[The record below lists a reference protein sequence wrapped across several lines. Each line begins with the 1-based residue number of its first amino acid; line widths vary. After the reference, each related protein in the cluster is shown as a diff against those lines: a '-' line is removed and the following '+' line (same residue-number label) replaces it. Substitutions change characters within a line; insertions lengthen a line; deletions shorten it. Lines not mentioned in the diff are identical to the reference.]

1 MLAVSSRTR
10 SLEAPDVPTLAEQ
23 GFPGFHMV
31 SWTGLMA
38 PANTPKDVVERM
50 SGELARALKDASFV
64 EQIRKAGNE
73 PAHDASPA
81 EFAAFIGQEIAL
93 WGEAVKVA
101 GVTLQ

>member
-1 MLAVSSRTR
+1 
-10 SLEAPDVPTLAEQ
+10 
-23 GFPGFHMV
+23 
-31 SWTGLMA
+31 MA
-38 PANTPKDVVERM
+38 PAKTPKEIVERM
-50 SGELARALKDASFV
+50 AAELGRALKEPGFV

-81 EFAAFIGQEIAL
+81 EFAAFIAKEIAL